1 MLPEIIAVGKH
12 LCTCAQGRPRH
23 AVVLFPITA
32 IERGMVLDRSLDRAA
47 RQCAAGD
54 DAFGQPADVL
64 PAERDAGPLAVGR
77 AQVVAGVAPD
87 GLAGE
92 ADAGEAL
99 GGGEDDAAV
108 GVAPGVGLVLAQ
120 DGELTR

>member
-1 MLPEIIAVGKH
+1 MIHDPALE
-12 LCTCAQGRPRH
+12 
-23 AVVLFPITA
+23 
-32 IERGMVLDRSLDRAA
+32 RAA
-47 RQCAAGD
+47 RQRVVDHAAGD
-54 DAFGQPADVL
+54 RAFGQPADVL
-64 PAERDAGPLAVGR
+64 PAERDAGPLAVRR

-108 GVAPGVGLVLAQ
+108 GVVPGVGLVLAQ
-120 DGELTR
+120 DGELDAVDGQELVEVRPRAMAARMSISTRAWRRA